1 MENNIRYAEVKMLPL
16 DELNLFDGNRD
27 VQNAHVQK
35 MVNLIEDNGFA
46 DTIKV
51 ALIKGKYYILEGQHR
66 FEALKILNTKKAPC
80 SIIDWLGED
89 FEEIQK
95 YIISL
100 NSNNKNWSL
109 YDYVKSW
116 SEKKIPE
123 YVHLRHQMIQFNK
136 TLSNGVVATAFDG
149 IPRTHQ
155 PLIKGKLS
163 FINRA
168 TSDTIAEEFSELV
181 TKYGKKKIPA
191 QVLRNAGVKI
201 IKSDTPYD
209 DLRAFKKAVN
219 SFLSSSDSPLPD
231 GDESFGYWYQQTI
244 PEFK

>member
-1 MENNIRYAEVKMLPL
+1 MELKVHFAEVKMLPIDDL
-16 DELNLFDGNRD
+16 HLFDGNRD
-27 VQNAHVQK
+27 TQNSHIQR

-51 ALIKGKYYILEGQHR
+51 ASIKGKHYILEGQHR
-66 FEALKILNTKKAPC
+66 WEALKILNVEEVPC

-89 FEEIQK
+89 FEEIQR
-95 YIISL
+95 YIVSL
-100 NSNNKNWSL
+100 NSSNKNWNL

-123 YVHLRHQMIQFNK
+123 YSHLRSQMIQYNK

-149 IPRTHQ
+149 IMRGHK
-155 PLIKGKLS
+155 PLMNGKLS
-163 FINRA
+163 FIDKTA
-168 TSDTIAEEFSELV
+168 SDTIAEEFSQLV
-181 TKYGKKKIPA
+181 AKYGKKKVPA
-191 QVLRNAGVKI
+191 QVLRQAAIRI
-201 IKSDTPYD
+201 IKSETIYE

-219 SFLSSSDSPLPD
+219 SFLSASDTPLPD
-231 GDESFGYWYQQTI
+231 GDESFAYWYDQTI